1 MKTAKSSTKRKVDE
15 IADGF
20 IEIVR
25 NFTYTELYELLIKS
39 KEPLVYEVSKT
50 EYALGRY
57 IINKEHE
64 LWDVCNHIG
73 DVQNSFQSRTS
84 AIIYAYLLMKNKL
97 VLAKKL
103 VDEDSKVLRSRW
115 EMDFYKSK
123 LNKTNNGVDD
133 FKRELYAAKYSDG
146 KIKYT
151 IAKEELEKTLKM
163 AKYLKLGT

>member
-25 NFTYTELYELLIKS
+25 NFTYAELYELLKKS

-57 IINKEHE
+57 IISKEDH
-64 LWDVCNHIG
+64 LWNTYNHMG
-73 DVQNSFQSRTS
+73 DLQASLQSRTS
-84 AIIYAYLLMKNKL
+84 AIVYAYLLMKNNL

-103 VDEDSKVLRSRW
+103 VEEDTRVLRGRW
-115 EMDFYKSK
+115 EMDFYKAK
-123 LNKTNNGVDD
+123 LTNRCEGNDN

-151 IAKEELEKTLKM
+151 IAKEELEKTLKT

>member
-20 IEIVR
+20 IQIVR
-25 NFTYTELYELLIKS
+25 NFAYPELYKLLNDS
-39 KEPLVYEVSKT
+39 KQPLIYEVSKT

-57 IINKEHE
+57 VIIKVEH
-64 LWDVCNHIG
+64 LWQVVNHLG
-73 DVQNSFQSRTS
+73 DIQGVFQSKLT
-84 AIIYAYLLMKNKL
+84 AIVYAFLLMRNNLPLARKL
-97 VLAKKL
+97 VNEDDRVLKAK
-103 VDEDSKVLRSRW
+103 W
-115 EMDFYKSK
+115 QMDFYRTKLSSK
-123 LNKTNNGVDD
+123 LQSDE
-133 FKRELYAAKYSDG
+133 FKRELYAAKYTDG